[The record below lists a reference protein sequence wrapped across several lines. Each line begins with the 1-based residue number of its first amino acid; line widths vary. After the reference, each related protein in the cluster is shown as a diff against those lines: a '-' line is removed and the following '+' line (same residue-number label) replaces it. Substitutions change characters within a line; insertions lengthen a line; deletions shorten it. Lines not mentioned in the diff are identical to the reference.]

1 MDNIKTYIYDS
12 SAKKLATLNYSL
24 EEFVDKPAI
33 YYPNWTNDMIASE
46 IEFRNPKLVDGY
58 LVEKTRLDLVLE
70 GSEQLNEGEVIQGTE
85 IITIPRPSEM
95 LKPVWVVAEW
105 VESATQEE
113 IEEHEF
119 QQSVTFYN
127 SELEFA
133 SKATAE
139 LACEIIDQDTFE
151 SVKAYMRAIDPY
163 GQPMRAFS
171 APVRPS
177 IFDKY
182 TK

>member
-1 MDNIKTYIYDS
+1 MIIYIYKNTTLI
-12 SAKKLATLNYSL
+12 AKPQAKTM
-24 EEFVDKPAI
+24 EEFKNNPTGFF
-33 YYPNWTNDMIASE
+33 PSWTNDMTASE
-46 IEFRNPKLVDGY
+46 VEFRNPKLIDGQ

-70 GSEQLNEGEVIQGTE
+70 GSEQLAEGEIIQGTE

-113 IEEHEF
+113 IEEHNFKE
-119 QQSVTFYN
+119 SVIFYN

-151 SVKAYMRAIDPY
+151 SVKEYMRAIDPY
-163 GQPMRAFS
+163 SQVSRKVFS
-171 APVRPS
+171 RPQRPPV
-177 IFDKY
+177 FDRY
-182 TK
+182 N

>member
-1 MDNIKTYIYDS
+1 MHIYHNLNYLGDFPYPIELIKKTYPQYNTPEHYFLEN
-12 SAKKLATLNYSL
+12 KLNH
-24 EEFVDKPAI
+24 
-33 YYPNWTNDMIASE
+33 
-46 IEFRNPKLVDGY
+46 PKLENGM
-58 LVEKTRLDLVLE
+58 LVEKSDVELKLE
-70 GSEQLNEGEVIQGTE
+70 GVIQLSEGEVIINDEIVVKPKPNGYKIIWNGT
-85 IITIPRPSEM
+85 
-95 LKPVWVVAEW
+95 EW
-105 VESATQEE
+105 VETATDEE
-113 IEEHEF
+113 IREIEF
-119 QQSVTFYN
+119 NNSIDFYN

-163 GQPMRAFS
+163 GQPMRAYS